1 MKELY
6 IEGLATHSIPESCVA
21 ARKGGGEALTGAR
34 TGTVLSRENR
44 HFGTPTSLS
53 EAEGSTAGGATGE
66 PSDRSRAVV
75 DPSHVRKLP
84 AREPGEP
91 RGAGR

>member
-6 IEGLATHSIPESCVA
+6 IEGLATHSNPESCAA
-21 ARKGGGEALTGAR
+21 ARKSGSEALTGAR
-34 TGTVLSRENR
+34 TGTVFSRENR

-53 EAEGSTAGGATGE
+53 ETEGYTAGGAIGE
-66 PSDRSRAVV
+66 PRDRSRAVG
-75 DPSHVRKLP
+75 DPAHVRKLP

-91 RGAGR
+91 HGAGR